1 MSTHHRGRHHS
12 HRPSA
17 SHAHFCALSARRLTH
32 LYALPPSPRRETM
45 SSTIC
50 DAHHQ
55 LAAHRHERARQLE
68 EAAPDRRGVHLRVL
82 GRRWLSRKHEHGGRQ
97 GMGRAADRPASAAVL
112 NLRRRQPQSM
122 NPANLRCTLRPS
134 KKSYPC
140 GSFCS
145 TPTARCSV
153 YYGGRTS
160 TALARATTIGSAN
173 GNL

>member
-1 MSTHHRGRHHS
+1 MCSHHRGRHHS

-17 SHAHFCALSARRLTH
+17 SYARFHALSARRLTH
-32 LYALPPSPRRETM
+32 HYALPPSPRREIM

-55 LAAHRHERARQLE
+55 LAAHRDERARQLE

-97 GMGRAADRPASAAVL
+97 GLGRAAGRPASAAVL

-122 NPANLRCTLRPS
+122 NPPHLRYTLRPS
-134 KKSYPC
+134 KKSYRC
-140 GSFCS
+140 GPFCS
-145 TPTARCSV
+145 TTTARCPL

-160 TALARATTIGSAN
+160 TALARATTIGFAN
-173 GNL
+173 ENL